1 MKKRLLVTL
10 VLVCGALP
18 AWAAEEAG
26 GDFLGL
32 PSLFWKVGNLI
43 VFFGLLVY
51 LLVRPLSRF
60 FRARTEQI
68 TSHMKEAARQQQEAE
83 RLRSEMETRV
93 AALSG
98 EIAALKE
105 RLQHDGEREREAL
118 ARQGEEEAA
127 RMVAQ
132 IEQEAARRVEQ
143 ARRELAS
150 EAATV
155 AAELALE
162 LLQRELTPEDRER
175 IFRTTVERLTARAAR
190 GTQ

>member
-1 MKKRLLVTL
+1 MRKRLLATL
-10 VLVCGALP
+10 VVGFAALP

-26 GDFLGL
+26 ESFLGL
-32 PSLFWKVGNLI
+32 PSLFWKIANLI

-60 FRARTEQI
+60 FRARREQI
-68 TSHMKEAARQQQEAE
+68 ASHMKEAVRQQQEAE
-83 RLRSEMETRV
+83 RLRSEVEQRV

-98 EIAALKE
+98 EIAELKE
-105 RLQHDGEREREAL
+105 RLRRDGEHERDAL
-118 ARQGEEEAA
+118 ERQGEEEAA

-132 IEQEAARRVEQ
+132 IGQEAARRVEE

-175 IFRTTVERLTARAAR
+175 IFRTTLERLTARAAR
-190 GTQ
+190 GAR

>member
-1 MKKRLLVTL
+1 VKKQLLATL

-18 AWAAEEAG
+18 AWAAGEG
-26 GDFLGL
+26 GGGFLGL
-32 PSLFWKVGNLI
+32 PSLFWKVANLI

-51 LLVRPLSRF
+51 LLVRSLSRF
-60 FRARTEQI
+60 FRARAEQI
-68 TSHMKEAARQQQEAE
+68 ASHMKEAARQQQEAE

-105 RLQHDGEREREAL
+105 RLQRDGERERQAL
-118 ARQGEEEAA
+118 AHQGEEEAA

-132 IEQEAARRVEQ
+132 IGQEAARRVEE

-155 AAELALE
+155 ASELALE
-162 LLQRELTPEDRER
+162 LLQRELTAEDRER
-175 IFRTTVERLTARAAR
+175 IFRTTLERLTARAVR
-190 GTQ
+190 GSQ